1 MNNFNWC
8 YNPADYEANNRNII
22 AEGDYRVCITNAMPT
37 VSKNGTEGLEITLKV
52 NGHTST
58 LRHYIWFNPDQV
70 QRTNQN
76 LGSFYNSF
84 QIPPEEQN
92 SCEYWLDKKG
102 AVRVAH
108 SEYKG
113 RTIAKVAF
121 CIAHDK
127 QDKLPDW
134 PYDFTD
140 DTTEVVD
147 TIESRRAK
155 FISSAS
161 QSAPFEGFHF

>member
-1 MNNFNWC
+1 MSNFNWH
-8 YNPADYEANNRNII
+8 YNPADYEATNHNII
-22 AEGDYRVCITNAMPT
+22 AEGDYRVCITDAMPT

-52 NGHTST
+52 NGHANT
-58 LRHYIWFNPDQV
+58 LRHYIWFNPEQV
-70 QRTNQN
+70 QRTNMN

-102 AVRVAH
+102 AVRVTH

-121 CIAHDK
+121 CIGHDK

-134 PYDFTD
+134 PYDFTSD
-140 DTTEVVD
+140 VKEQAD
-147 TIESRRAK
+147 TIESRRAM
-155 FISSAS
+155 FSSMAS
-161 QSAPFEGFHF
+161 QGNPLEGFNF